1 MFQFKTDTDLFT
13 FLKDKCT
20 VLNIVISGDG
30 KYFATTATDRKVRLC
45 SVHTH
50 THTYTWTRSFES
62 EEIVPYHFSDI
73 NWAQG
78 QNMSHLINCQC
89 INGCLKTLGSKL
101 KLVSC
106 F

>member
-1 MFQFKTDTDLFT
+1 MITLICGTNNYLY
-13 FLKDKCT
+13 
-20 VLNIVISGDG
+20 VP
-30 KYFATTATDRKVRLC
+30 KYFYK
-45 SVHTH
+45 
-50 THTYTWTRSFES
+50 WTRSFES
-62 EEIVPYHFSDI
+62 EEIVQYHFSDI

-89 INGCLKTLGSKL
+89 INGYLKTLDRKL

>member
-50 THTYTWTRSFES
+50 THTYTHITHYTHITDTSQVLHRGA
-62 EEIVPYHFSDI
+62 VP
-73 NWAQG
+73 
-78 QNMSHLINCQC
+78 
-89 INGCLKTLGSKL
+89 
-101 KLVSC
+101 
-106 F
+106 

>member
-1 MFQFKTDTDLFT
+1 M
-13 FLKDKCT
+13 
-20 VLNIVISGDG
+20 G
-30 KYFATTATDRKVRLC
+30 YR
-45 SVHTH
+45 
-50 THTYTWTRSFES
+50 TRSFES